1 MNKNIK
7 HVISK
12 IRQYVS
18 RKAGNQTGRL
28 FLFSICAAT
37 LFPCLIILIGY
48 GVESVLSDRTSR
60 EIRTIYD
67 SAVPEETKLPDV
79 TVLQTAVPETVNA
92 GVLTEDSQAASGAE
106 ALELPTPDPDPAPE
120 PELVSQCLLPEQ
132 GYPDN
137 PEKTV
142 NSSFR
147 SVRKENKDIIGW
159 LTVDRQMDEAVV
171 QRDHVYY
178 LDHDVMLNRNVNGA
192 ILLDAAVRLDEGR
205 PYALILYGHNMKT
218 GRMFGWLRN
227 YENTNFYHNNP
238 WVRFNTVYED
248 GKYVVFAAG
257 IISTAPG
264 SEKYVDLF
272 AMTSRRREDLQKAIG
287 TLIDVSVHTCTI
299 DVDPSDQ
306 ILVLVTCVD
315 ADDERRVVAAR
326 RIRDGESEED
336 LQQLVKRSRNRNV
349 RHR

>member
-1 MNKNIK
+1 MDMNKSIK
-7 HVISK
+7 QIILK
-12 IRQYVS
+12 IRQHLS
-18 RKAGNQTGRL
+18 GKTGNQTGRL
-28 FLFSICAAT
+28 FLFTICAAA

-48 GVESVLSDRTSR
+48 GVEYVFSDKTSK

-67 SAVPEETKLPDV
+67 SAVTEETKLPV
-79 TVLQTAVPETVNA
+79 ATVYQTPVPETSIA
-92 GVLTEDSQAASGAE
+92 GILTAESDVSSGIVATELSAYDS
-106 ALELPTPDPDPAPE
+106 APE
-120 PELVSQCLLPEQ
+120 PEPVSQFLLPEQ
-132 GYPDN
+132 GYPGN
-137 PEKTV
+137 PEKTI
-142 NSSFR
+142 NNSFR

-159 LTVDRQMDEAVV
+159 LTIDRQVDEAVV

-192 ILLDAAVRLDEGR
+192 IFLDAAVNLDEGR

-227 YENTNFYHNNP
+227 YENANFYHNNP
-238 WVRFNTVYED
+238 WVHFNTVYED

-264 SEKYVDLF
+264 AENHLDMFS
-272 AMTSRRREDLQKAIG
+272 MTSRRRDDQQKAID

-336 LQQLVKRSRNRNV
+336 LQRLVERSRNRNV